1 MLHLLGGGNLLL
13 DASLLGCDLDLHQL
27 VLGQQ
32 RGRDALAITLLTD
45 EDVLHAL
52 QHLVVGD

>member
-1 MLHLLGGGNLLL
+1 MLL
-13 DASLLGCDLDLHQL
+13 DASLLGCNLDLHQL

-32 RGRDALAITLLTD
+32 SGRDALAIALLAD